1 MATFRCS
8 KCGCDEDTALCNYWS
23 ARVRDIPP
31 LCSACDSKI
40 GKWHGEFPRLFGPFL
55 VTPSPT
61 IGPPEVLARLAVRL
75 AVSEGGSRQSGKE
88 DVTRDVAFNFDDPIP
103 SYKPLTAS
111 SV

>member
-1 MATFRCS
+1 MATFHCS

-23 ARVRDIPP
+23 ARLRDIPP

-55 VTPSPT
+55 MKPSPT
-61 IGPPEVLARLAVRL
+61 SGPPEVLAHLAARLG
-75 AVSEGGSRQSGKE
+75 VSEGSSRQSGKE
-88 DVTRDVAFNFDDPIP
+88 GITQGITFNFDDLVP

>member
-8 KCGCDEDTALCNYWS
+8 NCGCDEDTALCNYWS

-61 IGPPEVLARLAVRL
+61 RRPPEVLARLAVRL
-75 AVSEGGSRQSGKE
+75 AVSEGGARRSGKE
-88 DVTRDVAFNFDDPIP
+88 DVNRDVTFNFDDLVP